1 MLNFV
6 NITLSADWEPV
17 YWCEQKFSEK
27 YKLLLVFVFV
37 TLRKCSL
44 KWRRHHCRWRA
55 ANVDLCSALISTE
68 QWEFFSVT
76 DLLWSG
82 ASVYNDHLRWHVT
95 LTHVVV
101 TEHISSISFPWTFL
115 LRQATL
121 CKCMK
126 FWSCLGLSLIQKKI
140 VNKALILILN

>member
-1 MLNFV
+1 MFYFF

-27 YKLLLVFVFV
+27 IQAIISFCFCYTPEVYTHMETSPFI
-37 TLRKCSL
+37 
-44 KWRRHHCRWRA
+44 WRA

-126 FWSCLGLSLIQKKI
+126 FWSCLGLSLRQKQ
-140 VNKALILILN
+140 NC